1 MGCGLIMSSVISKVI
16 QIDKT
21 ISEDDIY
28 KIISEFY
35 IQNIAEDKKR
45 ITELEKKIELHE
57 LYISKI
63 NESGIIDISKGQYN
77 ITTQRA
83 IILKNAVYQNGS
95 ITTKQAKSILKLKH
109 HESVRRTM
117 KLCNEIFDDIIIVK
131 LKNGHLNLQRK

>member
-1 MGCGLIMSSVISKVI
+1 MSSVISKVI

-83 IILKNAVYQNGS
+83 IILKNAVYQNGI
-95 ITTKQAKSILKLKH
+95 ITTKQAKSILNLKH

-131 LKNGHLNLQRK
+131 LKNGHLNLQKK

>member
-1 MGCGLIMSSVISKVI
+1 MSSVISKVI

-35 IQNIAEDKKR
+35 IQNVVEDKKR
-45 ITELEKKIELHE
+45 ITELEKKIDLLE

-63 NESGIIDISKGQYN
+63 NESGIIDIGKGQHN
-77 ITTQRA
+77 ITIQRA
-83 IILKNAVYQNGS
+83 LILKNAVYQNDS
-95 ITTKQAKSILKLKH
+95 IATKQAKSILSLKH

-117 KLCNEIFDDIIIVK
+117 RLCDDIFDDIIIVK
-131 LKNGHLNLQRK
+131 SKNGHLNLQMK